1 MNKRLRT
8 LTFALGALA
17 ALAFAGCSGASTQVV
32 DVAPSEGSGTTATN
46 GSSSG
51 GASSSGSP
59 ASNGGGSSGGSS
71 SGSGTANGNG
81 SGNGNGNGSSSGGNN
96 GSSSGSSSSGGA
108 APSQCPTN
116 GSQQVS
122 GSGDSQSDAT
132 EFDTVACGTL
142 SPGQSYW
149 WTFELPAST
158 SKFGIGFTGGI
169 QIELTIDGNTLSVEP
184 GTTLPFRTKTPYYL
198 QITPSGTA
206 SESYVLVVSE
216 S

>member
-1 MNKRLRT
+1 MLGREHAGRQRRAERGLRDHGHERELLWRCLVERLARE
-8 LTFALGALA
+8 
-17 ALAFAGCSGASTQVV
+17 QWR
-32 DVAPSEGSGTTATN
+32 
-46 GSSSG
+46 
-51 GASSSGSP
+51 
-59 ASNGGGSSGGSS
+59 GSSGGSS